1 MLRPKIQQVRPKNP
15 NLSVQKYYASKSKK
29 STTQQSETN
38 VKLEI
43 WKNVRPMKTKNPN
56 NLRPQITKE
65 TFNYDKEEKKIPKTM
80 DLK

>member
-15 NLSVQKYYASKSKK
+15 TLSVQKYYAEKSKK

-38 VKLEI
+38 DNLRSE
-43 WKNVRPMKTKNPN
+43 NVRPMKTKNPN

-65 TFNYDKEEKKIPKTM
+65 TFNYDKE
-80 DLK
+80 